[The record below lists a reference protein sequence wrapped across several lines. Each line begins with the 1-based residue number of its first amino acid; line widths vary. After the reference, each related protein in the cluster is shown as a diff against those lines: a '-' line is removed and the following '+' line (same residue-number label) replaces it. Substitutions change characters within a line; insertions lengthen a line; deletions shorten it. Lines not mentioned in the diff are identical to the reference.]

1 MVDGGAVDPVAGEGV
16 LRGEVADVS
25 FYGGI
30 SHISVLVA
38 GRPVPVLV
46 ATQGAT
52 QVQAGSS
59 VALTWAPE
67 DGVLIPQ

>member
-1 MVDGGAVDPVAGEGV
+1 MSPVAGEGV
-16 LRGEVADVS
+16 LRGKVADVS

-30 SHISVLVA
+30 SHVSVQVD
-38 GRPVPVLV
+38 GRPTPVLV

-59 VALTWAPE
+59 VALTWAAE